1 MDQARYAASISLFFA
16 PHFFTLPQVVRPSR
30 LSLGRVSVVRGY
42 DFNSR
47 PVGCVMVDDYIKTPE
62 QVVDYSTRYSGLVSG
77 DLDPA
82 ISKHHLIPLKRAYLK
97 IRFMVDSGWT
107 FVGHHLQKDFRILN
121 IYVPPERI
129 IDTVQVCNIRPSS
142 PCQRIRL
149 TPLTALPP
157 AQISP
162 HAVASLSRLPCARP
176 SHAGRHAR
184 LE

>member
-1 MDQARYAASISLFFA
+1 M
-16 PHFFTLPQVVRPSR
+16 
-30 LSLGRVSVVRGY
+30 RGY

-129 IDTVQVCNIRPSS
+129 IDTVQVCNLRPFS
-142 PCQRIRL
+142 PCQRTRL
-149 TPLTALPP
+149 THLTALPP

-162 HAVASLSRLPCARP
+162 HAVTSLSRLPCARP
-176 SHAGRHAR
+176 SHAGGHAR

>member
-1 MDQARYAASISLFFA
+1 MI
-16 PHFFTLPQVVRPSR
+16 
-30 LSLGRVSVVRGY
+30 
-42 DFNSR
+42 
-47 PVGCVMVDDYIKTPE
+47 DDYIKTPE

-129 IDTVQVCNIRPSS
+129 IDTVQVSERLPLRFVTCNSVPLAAVSAAQVPSHVIAS
-142 PCQRIRL
+142 
-149 TPLTALPP
+149 
-157 AQISP
+157 ISC
-162 HAVASLSRLPCARP
+162 LPCAWPPHASRHTRFQRGRTHRP
-176 SHAGRHAR
+176 VPLQKVRWLLLRS
-184 LE
+184 LVCSS